1 MQQVHVVRLRRGRSL
16 TRACTYSLHTY
27 LYNLS
32 VCLCIYLSLSL
43 PVNILI
49 FFLLFI
55 IIILL
60 ILLIATDIIIILKVT
75 AWEGPASLLLPRL
88 PAGRA
93 SHLEYLEG
101 VGQGADLLRHGED
114 DGGALGL
121 LVALQ
126 DVLSALHQ
134 RRL

>member
-1 MQQVHVVRLRRGRSL
+1 MRLRRGRSL
-16 TRACTYSLHTY
+16 TRACTYSIHTY
-27 LYNLS
+27 LY
-32 VCLCIYLSLSL
+32 IYLSVSVSICLSL

-55 IIILL
+55 IIIIL